1 MKKSTLNI
9 IIALASL
16 IAIGATVWAVFS
28 WQNQPH
34 QIMENTFGV
43 DIPSGVTITKFEDE
57 NSWDGRLYYGT
68 LTVDKDNLQGIVNTK
83 NFSPLKDSTDSR
95 VTKLIEDVNQ
105 SFSISLASVNSP
117 DIQYQRFT
125 ITGDSLLVIFYNS
138 DTQEYFFYATR
149 Y

>member
-16 IAIGATVWAVFS
+16 IAIGATVGAVFS

-57 NSWDGRLYYGT
+57 NS
-68 LTVDKDNLQGIVNTK
+68 
-83 NFSPLKDSTDSR
+83 
-95 VTKLIEDVNQ
+95 
-105 SFSISLASVNSP
+105 
-117 DIQYQRFT
+117 
-125 ITGDSLLVIFYNS
+125 
-138 DTQEYFFYATR
+138 
-149 Y
+149 